1 MSAQITFTLS
11 DPVYDRARHLSQVTG
26 RSLQDILADTL
37 DLSLPSLSSPAQ
49 ISAPAS
55 MLSDQDVLKLAD
67 MQLTVSQDQRLSE
80 LLERQQAGLLTDA
93 ARAELSGLMQVY
105 QTKLLQ
111 KAQALHEAVRRGL
124 REPLSA

>member
-11 DPVYDRARHLSQVTG
+11 DPVYDRARRLSQVTG

-49 ISAPAS
+49 IIAPAS
-55 MLSDQDVLKLAD
+55 MLSDQDVLGLAD

-93 ARAELSGLMQVY
+93 ARAELSKLMQVY

>member
-1 MSAQITFTLS
+1 MSAQITFARS
-11 DPVYDRARHLSQVTG
+11 DPVYDRARRLSQVTG

-49 ISAPAS
+49 IIAPAS

-80 LLERQQAGLLTDA
+80 LLGRQQAGLLTDA
-93 ARAELSGLMQVY
+93 ERAELSGLMQVY

>member
-1 MSAQITFTLS
+1 MSARITFTLS

-67 MQLTVSQDQRLSE
+67 VQLTVSQDQRLSE

-93 ARAELSGLMQVY
+93 ERAELSGLMQVY

-124 REPLSA
+124 REPLRA

>member
-11 DPVYDRARHLSQVTG
+11 DPVYDRARRLSQVTG

-49 ISAPAS
+49 IIAPAS

-80 LLERQQAGLLTDA
+80 LLERQQAELLTDA

>member
-1 MSAQITFTLS
+1 MSARITFTLS
-11 DPVYDRARHLSQVTG
+11 DPVYDRARRLSQVTG

-49 ISAPAS
+49 IGAPAS

-67 MQLTVSQDQRLSE
+67 VQLTVSQDQRLSE
-80 LLERQQAGLLTDA
+80 LLDRQQAGLLTDA
-93 ARAELSGLMQVY
+93 ERAELSGLMQVY